1 MNIGHC
7 SNHRLASDFK
17 VGDRVK
23 VVCMGGRKWAC
34 RKDHLG
40 NEFVVDRIL
49 LTDTNHCD
57 NYNLGFVMLVGELIC
72 DAGGSGTYYHRFL
85 PRALEIVKA

>member
-1 MNIGHC
+1 MNIGRC

-17 VGDRVK
+17 VGDRVR
-23 VVCMGGRKWAC
+23 VVCTGGRKWVC
-34 RKDHLG
+34 GIDHLG

-49 LTDTNHCD
+49 LTDTIA

-72 DAGGSGTYYHRFL
+72 DAGGTYYHRFL